1 MIQVRPSDERGRFDH
16 GWLDTRHTFSFGDYH
31 DPAHMGFRTLRVIN
45 EDVVAPGQGFGEH
58 PHRDMEIIT
67 WVLSGALA
75 HKDSLGNGES
85 IKPGDVQRMT
95 AGSGIEH
102 AEFNAS
108 RTEPVH
114 LLQIWIRPAQRGLQP
129 GYEQKHF
136 PLEARRGRLALL
148 VSPDA
153 AEGSLKIHQDA
164 RLYAGLFTP
173 GESATLAIGEKRHAW
188 VQVARGSITLNG
200 VALGAGDGAAISGEP
215 ALELRATSDAEVLV
229 FDLA

>member
-67 WVLSGALA
+67 YVLSGALA
-75 HKDSLGNGES
+75 HRDSLGNGES
-85 IKPGDVQRMT
+85 INPGDVQRMT

-114 LLQIWIRPAQRGLQP
+114 LLQIWIRPAQRGLPP
-129 GYEQKHF
+129 GYEQKSF
-136 PLEARRGRLALL
+136 PEQVRRGRLALL

-164 RLYAGLFTP
+164 RLYAGLFKL
-173 GESATLAIGEKRHAW
+173 GESATLAIGERRHAW

-200 VALGAGDGAAISGEP
+200 VTLSEGDGAGVSGEP
-215 ALELRATSDAEVLV
+215 AIDLRAVNDAEVLV